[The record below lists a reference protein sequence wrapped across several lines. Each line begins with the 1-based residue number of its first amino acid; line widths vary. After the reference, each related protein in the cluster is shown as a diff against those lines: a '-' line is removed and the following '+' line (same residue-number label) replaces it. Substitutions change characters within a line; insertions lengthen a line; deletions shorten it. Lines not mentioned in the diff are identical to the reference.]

1 LSSLARLTA
10 FDLGACISLDIFL
23 CHNFNTPQLCTPE
36 YNAPEDRSLKIFK
49 GISCHSKSKC
59 FSESLLMAQRLQI
72 RTTFDAVKVIRP
84 IYTRGN
90 VALDEEGRILA
101 SCLDEDVVLSD
112 LRTGEEL
119 ARIEGVSIFNV
130 DFHRKF

>member
-1 LSSLARLTA
+1 
-10 FDLGACISLDIFL
+10 
-23 CHNFNTPQLCTPE
+23 
-36 YNAPEDRSLKIFK
+36 
-49 GISCHSKSKC
+49 
-59 FSESLLMAQRLQI
+59 MAQRLQI

-119 ARIEGVSIFNV
+119 ARLEGVSIFNV